1 MEKKCL
7 QLAQGFSDLF
17 SATESA
23 VVSLLRYK
31 VEKAEDDEKEGQ
43 VRGELVNSQPFRFEK
58 KKSKRVKRNKRMK
71 RE

>member
-1 MEKKCL
+1 MLPNQSLSRRSHWGVSLALLKIEKKCL

-31 VEKAEDDEKEGQ
+31 VKKAEEDEKEGQ
-43 VRGELVNSQPFRFEK
+43 VVS
-58 KKSKRVKRNKRMK
+58 S
-71 RE
+71 